1 MLKHYKNNLI
11 AITSSIMIMATTA
24 WGAEQINIEN
34 PWIRSAPPTA
44 TVLAGYM
51 TIHNRSGNN
60 IVFTAASSPSFST
73 VQLHRT
79 TLHNGMMHMETVK
92 TLPINA
98 GGSATLEPGSYH
110 LMLSNPKQAIKTGDS
125 IPLTL
130 HFENITKSIH
140 LIVKQNDEAT
150 TDANSHQHH

>member
-1 MLKHYKNNLI
+1 MLKSLRNKNNFI
-11 AITSSIMIMATTA
+11 AITSSLLMMATNA
-24 WGAEQINIEN
+24 WGAEQIDIEN

-51 TIHNRSGNN
+51 TIRNHSDHS
-60 IVFTAASSPSFST
+60 ITFTSANSPAFKS

-92 TLPINA
+92 TLPIN
-98 GGSATLEPGSYH
+98 SKDSVQLEPGSYH
-110 LMLSNPKQAIKTGDS
+110 LMLSNPKQPIKTGDS

-130 HFENITKSIH
+130 HFGNTTQSIN
-140 LIVKQNDEAT
+140 LVVKQDDET
-150 TDANSHQHH
+150 PTNTHHHH